1 MNTDGTVLIIG
12 TVDIKSDE
20 LLFMKQCIEAQGGRT
35 LVMDV
40 GVLGEAAFP
49 PDLSKHDVAA
59 AAGTTI
65 DAIIALGDENEAM
78 TRMAQGAAILTAKHH
93 RDGDIDGMIALGGT
107 MGTDLA
113 LDAAAALPMGVPK
126 LVVSTVSFSPL
137 IPAERIPADLMMIL
151 WAGGL
156 YGLNSV
162 CKASLSQVAGA
173 VLGACRSATRPR
185 QDRPVIGMTS
195 LGKSCLS
202 YMVPLM
208 PALEERGFEVAVFHT
223 TGMGGRAFEALAAQG
238 KFAAVMDFSLQEVA
252 NHQNG
257 SIVSAGADRLE
268 AAGAAGI
275 PQIVAPGATD
285 LVDLPT
291 WAGVPERFAG
301 RDYHAHNR
309 LIASVNQTADDRR
322 KTATVIA
329 EKLAKAKGPTAF
341 VLPLKGIEEW
351 DRPGEALHDP
361 AGLAAFVG
369 GCRAAFK
376 PPLQMVECDAH
387 INDPLFVETAL
398 GIFDD
403 WLRAGVV
410 KTAV

>member
-1 MNTDGTVLIIG
+1 MSTDKTVLIIG
-12 TVDIKSDE
+12 TVDTKSDE
-20 LLFMKQCIEAQGGRT
+20 LAFMKQCIEDQGGQA
-35 LVMDV
+35 LLMDV
-40 GVLGEAAFP
+40 GVLGDPAFP
-49 PDLSKHDVAA
+49 PDISKHDVAA
-59 AAGTTI
+59 AADTTI
-65 DAIIALGDENEAM
+65 DAIIELGDENEAM
-78 TRMAQGAAILTAKHH
+78 TKMAEGAALLTAQRH
-93 RDGDIDGMIALGGT
+93 RDGEIDGMIALGGT

-137 IPAERIPADLMMIL
+137 IPAERLPADLMMIL

-162 CKASLSQVAGA
+162 CRASLSQAAGA
-173 VLGACRSATRPR
+173 VLGACRTARPLKL
-185 QDRPVIGMTS
+185 DRPVIGMTS

-202 YMVPLM
+202 YMVALM
-208 PALEERGFEVAVFHT
+208 PALEERGFEVAIFHT
-223 TGMGGRAFEALAAQG
+223 TGMGGRAFESLAAQG

-268 AAGAAGI
+268 SAGAAGI

-291 WAGVPERFAG
+291 WAGVPERFAA

-309 LIASVNQTADDRR
+309 LIASVNQTAEDRR
-322 KTATVIA
+322 ETASVIA
-329 EKLAKAKGPTAF
+329 RKMAKAKGPAVF
-341 VLPLKGIEEW
+341 ILPLQGIEEW

-361 AGLAAFVG
+361 EGLAAFID
-369 GCRAAFK
+369 GCRAAFA

-387 INDPLFVETAL
+387 INDPQFVETAL
-398 GIFDD
+398 RIFDGWVRD
-403 WLRAGVV
+403 GTV
-410 KTAV
+410 KTTV